1 MNKDKFTVSSF
12 MESKREGRKISML
25 TAYDYTTAKL
35 LDTAGVD
42 SLLIGDSL
50 GMVVLGYENTL
61 QVTLEDMIHHC
72 KAVSRGAKRALI
84 IGDMPFLS
92 YHVSVEESV
101 RNAGRLVQEG
111 GVHAVKL
118 EGGREV
124 LKQIRAILDAKIP
137 VVGHLGLTPQS
148 VNMMGGFKVQGKSEE
163 QARAIIE
170 DALMLQEAG
179 VFAIVLECVP
189 AKLAKLISEKLSIPT
204 IGIGAGND
212 CDGQVLVMH
221 DMAGMYS
228 DMVPKFAKRYALV
241 GEQIEKAAKMYIQE
255 VQEKSFPEEKHTFKI
270 DDETLSKLY

>member
-1 MNKDKFTVSSF
+1 
-12 MESKREGRKISML
+12 
-25 TAYDYTTAKL
+25 
-35 LDTAGVD
+35 
-42 SLLIGDSL
+42 
-50 GMVVLGYENTL
+50 
-61 QVTLEDMIHHC
+61 
-72 KAVSRGAKRALI
+72 
-84 IGDMPFLS
+84 
-92 YHVSVEESV
+92 
-101 RNAGRLVQEG
+101 
-111 GVHAVKL
+111 
-118 EGGREV
+118 
-124 LKQIRAILDAKIP
+124 
-137 VVGHLGLTPQS
+137 
-148 VNMMGGFKVQGKSEE
+148 MGGFKVQGKSEE

-170 DALMLQEAG
+170 DALMLQEGG